1 MRVTKKLLIIFTLA
15 IIIPLMMACQSQDT
29 SEASTNAP
37 TTDLITTEGQNLE
50 EYIISDERLEADMID
65 DNYRVYYEI
74 LVGTFSDSN
83 QDGMGDFQGLI
94 NRLDYLNDGL
104 PDSGKSLGITGIWL
118 MPIMPSP
125 SYHKY
130 DTTNYKA
137 IDPEYGTMDDF
148 EAFIEETDA
157 RGIDVIIDLVINH
170 TSSEHPW
177 FQNALSAAQ
186 TGDLDNPY
194 LEYYTLVTQEEMV
207 EGRRYYP
214 FHGDLYYEGNF
225 WSEMPEL
232 NLDSDLVRQEII
244 DIISFWFEKGV
255 HGFRLDAVKYPY
267 YEEHQKNIDFW
278 NWFMDQVTN
287 VKEDAYVVGEMWDSD
302 DNIYPY
308 YEPFNNFDF
317 GMSQLNGYVSLTV
330 KNIETVN
337 SFVNYL
343 NYYKNNVKEV
353 NPNAILQPFISNH
366 DMNRAAGYLYVDE
379 YSMHMAANLYMLT
392 YGSPFIY
399 YGEEIGMMGSRSTEN
414 TDANRR
420 LAMYWGDDDPVTN
433 PVGATWTI
441 DRQIN
446 GSVMDQKPLEDSLY
460 NHYKKLIMIRHANPE
475 IARGQYTP
483 LVFDGY
489 TSFGGF
495 LTTYQ
500 ASTLG
505 IFHNTSSSEITIDL
519 SQFTS
524 HEFSL
529 VRAYVGKSSASL
541 SGQTLTLG
549 PLTSVILK

>member
-1 MRVTKKLLIIFTLA
+1 
-15 IIIPLMMACQSQDT
+15 
-29 SEASTNAP
+29 
-37 TTDLITTEGQNLE
+37 
-50 EYIISDERLEADMID
+50 
-65 DNYRVYYEI
+65 
-74 LVGTFSDSN
+74 
-83 QDGMGDFQGLI
+83 
-94 NRLDYLNDGL
+94 
-104 PDSGKSLGITGIWL
+104 
-118 MPIMPSP
+118 
-125 SYHKY
+125 
-130 DTTNYKA
+130 
-137 IDPEYGTMDDF
+137 
-148 EAFIEETDA
+148 
-157 RGIDVIIDLVINH
+157 
-170 TSSEHPW
+170 
-177 FQNALSAAQ
+177 
-186 TGDLDNPY
+186 
-194 LEYYTLVTQEEMV
+194 
-207 EGRRYYP
+207 
-214 FHGDLYYEGNF
+214 
-225 WSEMPEL
+225 
-232 NLDSDLVRQEII
+232 
-244 DIISFWFEKGV
+244 
-255 HGFRLDAVKYPY
+255 
-267 YEEHQKNIDFW
+267 
-278 NWFMDQVTN
+278 
-287 VKEDAYVVGEMWDSD
+287 
-302 DNIYPY
+302 
-308 YEPFNNFDF
+308 
-317 GMSQLNGYVSLTV
+317 V

-337 SFVNYL
+337 GFVNYL

-420 LAMYWGDDDPVTN
+420 LAMFWGDDDPVSN

-505 IFHNTSSSEITIDL
+505 VFHNTSSSEITIDL

-524 HEFSL
+524 YEFSL
-529 VRAYVGKSSASL
+529 VRAYVGKSDASL